1 LKGKISSGK
10 SFCKEKK
17 DLIEAIVGDGGGGG
31 GNINTVVNQAL
42 G

>member
-31 GNINTVVNQAL
+31 NINTVVNQAL